1 MSTLSVRTPS
11 DTQVEVSRSFASS
24 VALVWRALTEPALVN
39 RWLLGPPGW
48 SMPVCESDF
57 RVGGRY
63 EYGWRSEADGGEFGF
78 VGEFREIEPQSK
90 IVHTEGLR
98 EGSPGAEVAGGSLVT
113 ITFEEMGG
121 VTTVVTTIE
130 YPSKEARDAVLAQG
144 MTDGMEMSYRHLDEL
159 LARL

>member
-1 MSTLSVRTPS
+1 MNTLSVRTPS
-11 DTQVEVSRSFASS
+11 DTQVEVSRRFASS

-57 RVGGRY
+57 RVGGSY
-63 EYGWRSEADGGEFGF
+63 EYGWRSEDGGEFGF
-78 VGEFREIEPQSK
+78 VGEFQEIEQHSK

-98 EGSPGAEVAGGSLVT
+98 AGSPGAEVAGGSLVT
-113 ITFEEMGG
+113 INFEEMGG
-121 VTTVVTTIE
+121 ATKVVTTIE
-130 YPSKEARDAVLAQG
+130 YPSKEARDAVLTQG